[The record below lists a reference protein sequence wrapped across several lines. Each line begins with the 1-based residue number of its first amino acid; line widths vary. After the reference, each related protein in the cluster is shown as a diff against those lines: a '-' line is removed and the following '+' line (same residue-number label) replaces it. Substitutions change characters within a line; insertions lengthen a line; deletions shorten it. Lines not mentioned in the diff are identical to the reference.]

1 MVTIGDLLTATQKSD
16 IIEKSLEIGDV
27 YRMKLTKEEEVTPKA
42 PEDKSRNK
50 YFIII
55 GKDGEGNAIG
65 FVLINSNINPDLS
78 QVIKDLHYPIKSTKY
93 SFLKKNSFV
102 NCAELKIIGKEKF
115 SSLFDDSKCK
125 GKIELD
131 DIACIIGALQ
141 SSPLIKPKQLK
152 RFGLLPQS
160 K

>member
-1 MVTIGDLLTATQKSD
+1 MATIGDLLTNAQKGD

-27 YRMKLTKEEEVTPKA
+27 YRMKLTKEEGVISKD
-42 PEDKSRNK
+42 PEDDSRNK

-55 GKDGEGNAIG
+55 GKDIEGNAIG

-78 QVIKDLHYPIKSTKY
+78 PIIKDLHYPIKSTKY

-102 NCAELKIIGKEKF
+102 NCAELKTIEKVKF
-115 SSLFDDSKCK
+115 SSLFDDSKGK
-125 GKIELD
+125 GKIDQD
-131 DIACIIGALQ
+131 DIECIIGALQ
-141 SSPLIKPKQLK
+141 SSILIKPKQLK
-152 RFGLLPQS
+152 RFGLLPQT